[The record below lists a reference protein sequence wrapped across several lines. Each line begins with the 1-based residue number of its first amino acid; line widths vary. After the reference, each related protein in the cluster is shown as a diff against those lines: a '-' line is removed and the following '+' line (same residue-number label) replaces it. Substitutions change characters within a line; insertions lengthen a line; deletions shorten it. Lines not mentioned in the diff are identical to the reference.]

1 LVERREIDYDR
12 QNNRFERRFNIAFG
26 WGRMNSHIA
35 DRAGFLAAL
44 AKDDPER
51 VEAEQHAHTC
61 APCREAFAEGLGLV
75 ALLDESQPLSPPSPD
90 LLARAASAIEQQSA
104 GEASVNRRVVWGA
117 VTGVLIAWAF
127 QLTVGSGFS
136 PDMDHAAASLM
147 VLGVALAGVTLLRN
161 QPKLTI
167 VLVAATSLAMVFIS
181 GTSSGLAPGVGI
193 RCSFRELWAAG
204 LTWIIAGAVARRV
217 EAPLGRW
224 KLTAIVGCGALAAL
238 AGQHLACE
246 VPHAH
251 GHLLVFHFGAVL
263 LAIAGALGTKIVT
276 GRRATLIATR

>member
-1 LVERREIDYDR
+1 
-12 QNNRFERRFNIAFG
+12 
-26 WGRMNSHIA
+26 MNSHIA

-51 VEAEQHAHTC
+51 VQAEEHAGSC
-61 APCREAFAEGLGLV
+61 GACREAFTEGLGLV
-75 ALLDESQPLSPPSPD
+75 ALLEETQPLAPPSPD

-104 GEASVNRRVVWGA
+104 GEASVNRRLVAGSVIA
-117 VTGVLIAWAF
+117 VLVAWAF

-136 PDMDHAAASLM
+136 PDLDHASGSLM
-147 VLGVALAGVTLLRN
+147 VLGVALLGVTILRN
-161 QPKLTI
+161 QPKLAI
-167 VLVAATSLAMVFIS
+167 ALVAATSLAMVGIS
-181 GTSSGLAPGVGI
+181 GTTSGLAPGIGI

-204 LTWIIAGAVARRV
+204 LTWIIAVTVARRV
-217 EAPLGRW
+217 DSPLGRW

-251 GHLLVFHFGAVL
+251 GHLLLFHFGAVL
-263 LAIAGALGTKIVT
+263 LAIVGTFGTRVVT
-276 GRRATLIATR
+276 GRRGTLVATR

>member
-1 LVERREIDYDR
+1 
-12 QNNRFERRFNIAFG
+12 
-26 WGRMNSHIA
+26 MNSHIS

-51 VEAEQHAHTC
+51 VQAEEHASSC
-61 APCREAFAEGLGLV
+61 APCREAFAEGLGLI

-117 VTGVLIAWAF
+117 VTGVLVAWAF

-136 PDMDHAAASLM
+136 PDLDHAVASLT

-161 QPKLTI
+161 QPKLAI
-167 VLVAATSLAMVFIS
+167 ALVAGASLAMVSIS
-181 GTSSGLAPGVGI
+181 GTASGLAPGVGI

-204 LTWIIAGAVARRV
+204 LTWIVAGAVARRV

-224 KLTAIVGCGALAAL
+224 RLTAIVGCGALAAL

-263 LAIAGALGTKIVT
+263 LASAGALGTKVVT
-276 GRRATLIATR
+276 GRRATAFATR

>member
-1 LVERREIDYDR
+1 
-12 QNNRFERRFNIAFG
+12 
-26 WGRMNSHIA
+26 MNCHIS

-51 VEAEQHAHTC
+51 VQAEEHASGC

-75 ALLDESQPLSPPSPD
+75 ALLDESQPLSPPSPE

-104 GEASVNRRVVWGA
+104 GDASVNRRVVWGA
-117 VTGVLIAWAF
+117 VTGVLVAWAF

-136 PDMDHAAASLM
+136 PDLDHAAASLM
-147 VLGVALAGVTLLRN
+147 VLGVALAGVTFLRN
-161 QPKLTI
+161 QPKLVI
-167 VLVAATSLAMVFIS
+167 ALVAGTSLAMVSVS
-181 GTSSGLAPGVGI
+181 GTTSGLAPGVGI

-204 LTWIIAGAVARRV
+204 LTWIVAGAVARRV

-263 LAIAGALGTKIVT
+263 LAIAGALGTKVVT
-276 GRRATLIATR
+276 GRRATSFATR

>member
-1 LVERREIDYDR
+1 
-12 QNNRFERRFNIAFG
+12 
-26 WGRMNSHIA
+26 MNSHIS

-51 VEAEQHAHTC
+51 VQAEEHASGC

-117 VTGVLIAWAF
+117 VTGVLVAWAF

-136 PDMDHAAASLM
+136 PDLDHAAASLM

-161 QPKLTI
+161 QPKLAI
-167 VLVAATSLAMVFIS
+167 ALVAGTSLAMVSVS
-181 GTSSGLAPGVGI
+181 GTASGLAPGVGI

-204 LTWIIAGAVARRV
+204 LTWIVAGAVARRV

-263 LAIAGALGTKIVT
+263 LAIAGALGTKVVT
-276 GRRATLIATR
+276 GRRATSFATR

>member
-1 LVERREIDYDR
+1 MIL
-12 QNNRFERRFNIAFG
+12 
-26 WGRMNSHIA
+26 HIA

-51 VEAEQHAHTC
+51 VEAEAHAQAC
-61 APCREAFAEGLGLV
+61 NPCREAFAEGLGLV

-90 LLARAASAIEQQSA
+90 LLARAASAIERQSA
-104 GEASVNRRVVWGA
+104 GEASVNRRVMWGS
-117 VTGVLIAWAF
+117 VVGVLVAWAF

-136 PDMDHAAASLM
+136 PDMDHVGASLI
-147 VLGVALAGVTLLRN
+147 VLGVALAGVTVLRN
-161 QPKLTI
+161 QAKLTI
-167 VLVAATSLAMVFIS
+167 GLVAATSLAMVWVA
-181 GTSSGLAPGVGI
+181 GTTEGLAPGIGI

-204 LTWIIAGAVARRV
+204 LTWILAGAVARRV
-217 EAPLGRW
+217 DAPLGRW

-251 GHLLVFHFGAVL
+251 GHLLLFHFGAV
-263 LAIAGALGTKIVT
+263 ALVIVGTFGTRVWT
-276 GRRATLIATR
+276 GRRGPLLAMR

>member
-1 LVERREIDYDR
+1 MPSELKPRTH
-12 QNNRFERRFNIAFG
+12 A
-26 WGRMNSHIA
+26 SA
-35 DRAGFLAAL
+35 RARPAARHSP
-44 AKDDPER
+44 KDSVWSR
-51 VEAEQHAHTC
+51 CSTS
-61 APCREAFAEGLGLV
+61 
-75 ALLDESQPLSPPSPD
+75 SQPLSPPLSPD

-117 VTGVLIAWAF
+117 AVGVLIAWAF

-136 PDMDHAAASLM
+136 PDLDHAGASLM
-147 VLGVALAGVTLLRN
+147 VLGVALAGVTVLRN
-161 QPKLTI
+161 HAKLAI
-167 VLVAATSLAMVFIS
+167 ALVALTSLAMVWVA
-181 GTSSGLAPGVGI
+181 GTAHGLAPGVGV

-217 EAPLGRW
+217 EASLGRW

-251 GHLLVFHFGAVL
+251 AHLLVFHFGAVL
-263 LAIAGALGTKIVT
+263 LAIAGTFGTRLVA
-276 GRRATLIATR
+276 GRRETSLATR

>member
-1 LVERREIDYDR
+1 
-12 QNNRFERRFNIAFG
+12 
-26 WGRMNSHIA
+26 
-35 DRAGFLAAL
+35 
-44 AKDDPER
+44 
-51 VEAEQHAHTC
+51 
-61 APCREAFAEGLGLV
+61 
-75 ALLDESQPLSPPSPD
+75 
-90 LLARAASAIEQQSA
+90 
-104 GEASVNRRVVWGA
+104 
-117 VTGVLIAWAF
+117 
-127 QLTVGSGFS
+127 
-136 PDMDHAAASLM
+136 
-147 VLGVALAGVTLLRN
+147 
-161 QPKLTI
+161 

>member
-1 LVERREIDYDR
+1 
-12 QNNRFERRFNIAFG
+12 
-26 WGRMNSHIA
+26 MNSHIA
-35 DRAGFLAAL
+35 DRTGFLAAL

-51 VEAEQHAHTC
+51 VLAEEHARAC
-61 APCREAFAEGLGLV
+61 APCGEAFAEGLGLV

-104 GEASVNRRVVWGA
+104 GEASVNRRVIWGA
-117 VTGVLIAWAF
+117 AMGVLVAWAF

-136 PDMDHAAASLM
+136 PDFDHAGASLM
-147 VLGVALAGVTLLRN
+147 VLGVALAGVTVLRN
-161 QPKLTI
+161 HAKLAI
-167 VLVAATSLAMVFIS
+167 VLVAATSFAMVWVS
-181 GTSSGLAPGVGI
+181 GTAEGLAPGVGI

-204 LTWIIAGAVARRV
+204 LTWIIAGTVARRV
-217 EAPLGRW
+217 ETPLGRW

-263 LAIAGALGTKIVT
+263 LAIAGTLGTKVVT
-276 GRRATLIATR
+276 GRRGTSLLTTR

>member
-1 LVERREIDYDR
+1 
-12 QNNRFERRFNIAFG
+12 
-26 WGRMNSHIA
+26 MNSHIA

-51 VEAEQHAHTC
+51 VEAEEHARGC

-117 VTGVLIAWAF
+117 VTGVLVAWAF

-136 PDMDHAAASLM
+136 PDLEHAAASLM

-161 QPKLTI
+161 QPKLAI
-167 VLVAATSLAMVFIS
+167 ALVAATSLAMVSVVGHGVGS
-181 GTSSGLAPGVGI
+181 GAGRRHSLFLPRAVGRGPHLDRRGHRGPPGRGAARALEADGHRRLRRAGGARRPAPGL
-193 RCSFRELWAAG
+193 RSAARARSPASVPFWCG
-204 LTWIIAGAVARRV
+204 IAGDRRCAGDQGGDRSSRDVARDALKS
-217 EAPLGRW
+217 APSYGR
-224 KLTAIVGCGALAAL
+224 AAS
-238 AGQHLACE
+238 
-246 VPHAH
+246 
-251 GHLLVFHFGAVL
+251 
-263 LAIAGALGTKIVT
+263 K
-276 GRRATLIATR
+276 